1 VTPPAQIRLPFEP
14 ATNWTRN
21 AFVLSDANRS
31 AVMALDDWSAL
42 GRGALALTGPAG
54 SGKTHLAQ
62 AWADANGAQLVFPGR
77 APSLEGAGP
86 VLIEDADLLGQDE
99 ALFHILNQA
108 QAGRA
113 VLLTGRERPLTW
125 PASLPDLRSRLNAL
139 PVAEIDPPDD
149 AQLRAVLEALFKAR
163 HIKPDDDLYP
173 YLLARMERSVAAARI
188 LAARMDEAAAARG
201 RAINRALAREL
212 LEETTDLFD
221 DEDFVA
227 V

>member
-1 VTPPAQIRLPFEP
+1 MTPPAQIRLPFEP
-14 ATNWTRN
+14 ATNWTRD

-77 APSLEGAGP
+77 APALDGAGP

-113 VLLTGRERPLTW
+113 VLLTGRERPLAW
-125 PASLPDLRSRLNAL
+125 PAGLPDLRSRLNAL

-149 AQLRAVLEALFKAR
+149 AQLKAVLEALFKAR
-163 HIKPDDDLYP
+163 HIKPDEDLYP